1 MPVIRIELS
10 DFGATQRFGG
20 LLAAQ
25 LKAGDVIALSGALGA
40 GKSALARAIIQAVD
54 PTEDDVP
61 SPTFTLVQHYALA
74 DGTPLWHLDLYRI
87 DDAQDALALGLDDA
101 FVDAV
106 CLIEWPDRLRK
117 FLPKTNLSI
126 HLYADETADKCDFSA
141 DDNADDAGL
150 GSCVRFADV
159 TAPPHWADRITGL
172 VTAISAG
179 TDT

>member
-10 DFGATQRFGG
+10 DLAATQRFGG

-87 DDAQDALALGLDDA
+87 DDAQDAMALGLDDA
-101 FVDAV
+101 FVDGV
-106 CLIEWPDRLRK
+106 CLIEWPDRLK
-117 FLPKTNLSI
+117 EFLPKTNLSI
-126 HLYADETADKCDFSA
+126 HLYADETADESDESA
-141 DDNADDAGL
+141 DDTGL
-150 GSCVRFADV
+150 GASVRFADITV
-159 TAPPHWADRITGL
+159 PFYWEDRITGL
-172 VTAISAG
+172 VAAISVRV
-179 TDT
+179 DI